1 MTEEMRQAIIAEVSE
16 YCKSKFEEEDWDLMK
31 RQALACWGRKEPV
44 PSEFEMAIS
53 DAWEE
58 WIQDNFEPEDFI

>member
-1 MTEEMRQAIIAEVSE
+1 MTDEMKRAIIDEVRE
-16 YCKSKFEEEDWDLMK
+16 IAKKRFEDWDLEREK
-31 RQALACWGRKEPV
+31 ALRCWGRKEPV

-58 WIQDNFEPEDFI
+58 WIQDNFEPEEFI